1 MHKSLQLLSI
11 FSAMVIVILAGSL
24 LSAPENNRGLRA
36 SRASAFSF
44 SETDSASRQ
53 LQNDDDHY
61 DDKYYP
67 GNEDEDD
74 YEFKIHYTMNDEEDY
89 VGDDD
94 ADDEFFDDD
103 ENDDDEN
110 DDDVVD
116 DT

>member
-1 MHKSLQLLSI
+1 MHKSLQLLSV
-11 FSAMVIVILAGSL
+11 FSALVIVILAGSL

-36 SRASAFSF
+36 SRASAFSL

-67 GNEDEDD
+67 GNEDEDEDELID
-74 YEFKIHYTMNDEEDY
+74 YAMNDEEDY

-94 ADDEFFDDD
+94 ADDEFV
-103 ENDDDEN
+103 DDDEN